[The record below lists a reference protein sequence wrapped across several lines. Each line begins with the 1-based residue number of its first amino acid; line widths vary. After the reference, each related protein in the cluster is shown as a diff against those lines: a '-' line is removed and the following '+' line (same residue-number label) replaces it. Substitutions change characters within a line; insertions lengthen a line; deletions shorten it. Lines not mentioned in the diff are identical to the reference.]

1 MRAARNAV
9 GGKAEDGTG
18 DGQAMI
24 TPYDTGFALGS
35 AVTGAVV
42 GAAQSVAQAIDFG
55 ELLSGNQGSE
65 VQPQEDSS
73 TEFLGLNDSQ
83 RDLAQHR
90 VQFADAMS
98 ELESWL
104 QQLQVDVDS
113 ITVSQDATGQWKVQ
127 GPSEI
132 RAQLEA
138 AMEQSPEWQA
148 AWDQALEEL
157 QQLQSLGNPAETL
170 PSAVQSVGSSWAETS
185 PLTADDMQMVYSDR
199 RLSLDLF

>member
-1 MRAARNAV
+1 
-9 GGKAEDGTG
+9 
-18 DGQAMI
+18 MI

-42 GAAQSVAQAIDFG
+42 GAAQSVAQAVDFG
-55 ELLSGNQGSE
+55 ELLSGNQRSE

-73 TEFLGLNDSQ
+73 TEFLGLNDSL

-148 AWDQALEEL
+148 AWDQVLEEL

-185 PLTADDMQMVYSDR
+185 PLTADDLQMVYSDR